1 MTEPTFLDLVRA
13 AEGLAGLLRKAN
25 QKIAVSES
33 ASGGLI
39 NAALVGVDG
48 ASDFYVGGMIVY
60 TSVGRK
66 ILSHDQPI
74 PRGMKGATELFARYQ
89 AERASEIYET
99 TWGIGET
106 GATGPQGN
114 PYGDPPGHGWVAC
127 VGPVRKVQKLS
138 IPDNLRVVNMHKFAL
153 AAIELASQTVK
164 TATK

>member
-1 MTEPTFLDLVRA
+1 MTEPTFRDLVRA
-13 AEGLAGLLRKAN
+13 AEGLADLLRNTN

-66 ILSHDQPI
+66 ILSQDQPT
-74 PRGMKGATELFARYQ
+74 PRGMRGATELFALYQ
-89 AERASEIYET
+89 AERASEIYEA

-164 TATK
+164 TATE

>member
-1 MTEPTFLDLVRA
+1 MTEPTFIDLVRA
-13 AEGLAGLLRKAN
+13 AKRLAGLLRKAN

-48 ASDFYVGGMIVY
+48 ASDFYVGGMVVY
-60 TSVGRK
+60 TSVGRQ
-66 ILSHDQPI
+66 ILSQNQPI
-74 PRGMKGATELFARYQ
+74 PPGMKGATELFARYQ
-89 AERASEIYET
+89 AERASVVYET

-127 VGPVRKVQKLS
+127 VGPVHMVQKLS
-138 IPDNLRVVNMHKFAL
+138 TLDNSRVANMHKFAL
-153 AAIELASQTVK
+153 AAIELASQTVE
-164 TATK
+164 TATQ

>member
-1 MTEPTFLDLVRA
+1 MREPTFLDLVRA

-66 ILSHDQPI
+66 ILSQDQPT
-74 PRGMKGATELFARYQ
+74 PRGMRGATELFALYQ
-89 AERASEIYET
+89 AERASEIYEA

-153 AAIELASQTVK
+153 AAIELACQTVK
-164 TATK
+164 TATE

>member
-1 MTEPTFLDLVRA
+1 MREPTFLDLVRA

-66 ILSHDQPI
+66 ILSQDQPT
-74 PRGMKGATELFARYQ
+74 PRGMRGATELFALYQ
-89 AERASEIYET
+89 AERASEIYEA